1 MIVAWIEGLGGG
13 GWEDEGR
20 AERERRVVLIPVNE
34 GNSQAPLAEPY
45 SWNTNEYDL
54 TWNVPLPF

>member
-20 AERERRVVLIPVNE
+20 AERERETEGRVVLIPVNE
-34 GNSQAPLAEPY
+34 GNSQAPLAKLY
-45 SWNTNEYDL
+45 SWNTN
-54 TWNVPLPF
+54 